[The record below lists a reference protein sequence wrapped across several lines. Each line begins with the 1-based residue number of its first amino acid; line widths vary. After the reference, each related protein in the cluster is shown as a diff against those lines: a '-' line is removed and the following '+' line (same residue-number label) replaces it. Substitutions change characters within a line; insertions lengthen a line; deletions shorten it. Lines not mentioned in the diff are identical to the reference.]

1 MDRVSSL
8 RRTRHTSSALWE
20 IQGNEHHSSC
30 GVPPRHQSPED
41 Q

>member
-8 RRTRHTSSALWE
+8 RRTRHTSSAPRE
-20 IQGNEHHSSC
+20 IQVNEHYSSC
-30 GVPPRHQSPED
+30 GVPPRHQSPEA

>member
-1 MDRVSSL
+1 MDRVSSF
-8 RRTRHTSSALWE
+8 RQTRHTSSEPRE
-20 IQGNEHHSSC
+20 IQVNEHYSSC